1 MEGSTVLWSD
11 YDSVTNES
19 AVPIQSF
26 YLKSSWWKS
35 DDVVAKKIEE
45 HQLLCAGEGLGM
57 DGLDGISFQV
67 DAFNLWN

>member
-1 MEGSTVLWSD
+1 MGTAVLWSD

-19 AVPIQSF
+19 AVPFQSP

-35 DDVVAKKIEE
+35 GDVVAEKIEE
-45 HQLLCAGEGLGM
+45 HQLLCAREGLGM

>member
-1 MEGSTVLWSD
+1 MNLQFLSG
-11 YDSVTNES
+11 
-19 AVPIQSF
+19 P

-35 DDVVAKKIEE
+35 GDVVAKKIEE
-45 HQLLCAGEGLGM
+45 HQLLCAREGLGM